1 VFYEYLRWNLPYTT
15 DEAALKELFGA
26 YGEVVTAKII
36 KDKHT
41 NNSKGFG
48 FIEMADNESGLAAI
62 SALEGTRLDGRV
74 LKISQARNPKERE
87 RHSRF

>member
-1 VFYEYLRWNLPYTT
+1 MNIYVGNLPYTT
-15 DEAALKELFGA
+15 DEESLKELFGA
-26 YGEVVTAKII
+26 YGEVVATKVII
-36 KDKHT
+36 DKLT
-41 NNSKGFG
+41 NKSKGFG
-48 FIEMADNESGLAAI
+48 FIEMANNEEGLAAI